1 MAKLLYSASMSL
13 DGFIAGPGGDM
24 SWLTAHLG
32 PNPIADKLI
41 TQIGALLIGNR
52 TYGGDDP
59 NRGTD
64 SEGPFGGRWAGP
76 QFVLSHRAP
85 QATAPGVTFVDDLS
99 TAVAAAKAAAGEK
112 EYVNILGASVA
123 RQCLKAGLLDE
134 VLVFVVPALLGDGV
148 RLFDQPGGTEVKL
161 EQLSVSQLPHTTGLW
176 LRVLT

>member
-24 SWLTAHLG
+24 SWLAAHLG
-32 PNPIADKLI
+32 PNPTADKLI
-41 TQIGALLIGNR
+41 AQIGALLIGNR

-64 SEGPFGGRWAGP
+64 DEGAFGGRWTGP

-85 QATAPGVTFVDDLS
+85 QAQTLGVVFLDDLHA
-99 TAVAAAKAAAGEK
+99 AVDAAKAAAGEQ
-112 EYVNILGASVA
+112 EYVNILGADVA
-123 RQCLKAGLLDE
+123 RQCLQAGLLDE
-134 VLVFVVPALLGDGV
+134 ILVFVVPVLLGDGV
-148 RLFDQPGGTEVKL
+148 RLFDQPGGAEVRL

-176 LRVLT
+176 LRVLR

>member
-24 SWLTAHLG
+24 AWLTEHLG

-41 TQIGALLIGNR
+41 GQIGALLIGNR

-59 NRGTD
+59 NQGTD
-64 SEGPFGGRWAGP
+64 KEGAFGGRWHGA

-85 QATAPGVTFVDDLS
+85 DVETPGVVFVDDLS
-99 TAVAAAKAAAGEK
+99 AAVAAAQAAAGEM

-123 RQCLKAGLLDE
+123 RQCLQAGLLDE
-134 VLVFVVPALLGDGV
+134 ILVFIAPTLLGDGV
-148 RLFDQPGGTEVKL
+148 RLFDQPGGADVRL

-176 LRVLT
+176 LRVLR